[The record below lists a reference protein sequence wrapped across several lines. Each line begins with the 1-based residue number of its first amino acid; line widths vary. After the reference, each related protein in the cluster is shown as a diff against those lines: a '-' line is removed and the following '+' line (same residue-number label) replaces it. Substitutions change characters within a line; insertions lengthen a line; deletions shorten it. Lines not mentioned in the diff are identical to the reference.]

1 MLYKLHASTVF
12 PLIVSSFTVQL
23 NINFIHMCTILECF
37 PLILF
42 LLLMFNFTLD
52 QNDMQMHQS
61 NEANLVNVILV
72 TNINKI
78 LKMTLDAN
86 LT

>member
-1 MLYKLHASTVF
+1 MFS
-12 PLIVSSFTVQL
+12 
-23 NINFIHMCTILECF
+23 INF
-37 PLILF
+37 F

-78 LKMTLDAN
+78 LKMTLGAN